1 MTILNFLISCS
12 IDKKLLLRIEESEN
26 LCNPPILVRIS
37 DPSDY
42 LLGNEAKRDE
52 LLIIDNYNLR
62 KQL

>member
-37 DPSDY
+37 FGLSS
-42 LLGNEAKRDE
+42 R
-52 LLIIDNYNLR
+52 
-62 KQL
+62 